1 MRADTWTWTAVTTTG
16 PTPSPRTLHH
26 VVIGTSRLTHLTSL
40 LNVVFCAVRGEV
52 VVFGGGAL
60 GMSAVEDTSV
70 YALNT
75 GQNRNA
81 IIFFACL
88 HLTRVLLAET
98 KVWRKVATSGTPP
111 SPRLGHIVTVDATQ
125 VLVHGIR

>member
-1 MRADTWTWTAVTTTG
+1 
-16 PTPSPRTLHH
+16 
-26 VVIGTSRLTHLTSL
+26 
-40 LNVVFCAVRGEV
+40 
-52 VVFGGGAL
+52 
-60 GMSAVEDTSV
+60 MSAVEDTSV

-81 IIFFACL
+81 IIFFRLFASYTC
-88 HLTRVLLAET
+88 LLAET

-111 SPRLGHIVTVDATQ
+111 SPRLGHIVSVVDNH